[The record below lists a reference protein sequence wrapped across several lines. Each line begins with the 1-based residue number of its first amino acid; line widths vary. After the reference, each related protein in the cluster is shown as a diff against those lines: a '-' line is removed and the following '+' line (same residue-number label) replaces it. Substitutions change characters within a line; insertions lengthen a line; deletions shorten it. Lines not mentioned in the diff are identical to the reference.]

1 MLELSKRQCCLK
13 INKPKTG
20 DILKG
25 TKNNFYT
32 GYVCHVTVVA
42 ITFFRFSARYYFVI
56 MSAGLK
62 RTHGSP
68 NSSPDPCIKKKHNV
82 PGHWSMG
89 LLASMEDPKL
99 RVEADDKIVII
110 KDKYPKVKNEFPK

>member
-1 MLELSKRQCCLK
+1 MLFCCLK
-13 INKPKTG
+13 INKPKTD

-25 TKNNFYT
+25 TKNKFYT
-32 GYVCHVTVVA
+32 VCVCHVDVVTVVA
-42 ITFFRFSARYYFVI
+42 ITFRLIARYYFVI

-68 NSSPDPCIKKKHNV
+68 NSSPDPCIKKKYNV

-110 KDKYPKVKNEFPK
+110 KDKYPKVKNQFPK